1 MLMMVFIPI
10 AAGICLFAPLIIRI
24 IAGPEFEGAILPL
37 RIIAPLI
44 VIIGIEQII
53 IIQGL
58 MPLKQDKAILINSIA
73 GAVTG
78 ITLNV
83 LLVPQHGAVGA
94 SIAWF
99 ASECVVLTSAL
110 IFFRKAMKEIK

>member
-1 MLMMVFIPI
+1 
-10 AAGICLFAPLIIRI
+10 
-24 IAGPEFEGAILPL
+24 
-37 RIIAPLI
+37 
-44 VIIGIEQII
+44 
-53 IIQGL
+53 

-73 GAVTG
+73 GAITG
-78 ITLNV
+78 ITLNI
-83 LLVPQHGAVGA
+83 LLVPQHGAVRA